1 MSLQPSGAAAPVAAA
16 APQLAL
22 VVPVFN
28 EGRVAPALAERLSAM
43 VEIATEIAVIDGG
56 SSDDTVQILQDARR
70 WPRLH
75 EAPRRFRLS
84 RGPKGRA
91 VQMNSGARGCQ
102 ADVLVFLHADT
113 EFSPAHCRAIQA
125 AVARGVDF
133 GCFALSIASPDPR
146 LQLASWLI
154 TLRSQLMP
162 SATGDQAI
170 FMRRPLFEQL
180 HGYRDQALCE
190 DLDLIKRAR
199 GRGRYACLE
208 PAVATSPRRWEQ
220 GGVWR
225 TILLMWLL
233 RLGCH
238 AGIDPLTLKR
248 VYQDIR

>member
-1 MSLQPSGAAAPVAAA
+1 
-16 APQLAL
+16 
-22 VVPVFN
+22 VFN
-28 EGRVAPALAERLSAM
+28 EARVAPALAERLSAL

-56 SSDDTVQILQDARR
+56 SSDDTVQILQDVRR

-75 EAPRRFRLS
+75 AEPRRFRVA

-125 AVARGVDF
+125 AAARGVDF

-154 TLRSQLMP
+154 TLRSRLMP

-180 HGYRDQALCE
+180 HGYRDLALCE
-190 DLDLIKRAR
+190 DLDLIKRARAR

>member
-1 MSLQPSGAAAPVAAA
+1 M
-16 APQLAL
+16 
-22 VVPVFN
+22 FN
-28 EGRVAPALAERLSAM
+28 EARVAPALAERLSAL

-56 SSDDTVQILQDARR
+56 SSDDTVQILQDVRR

-75 EAPRRFRLS
+75 AEPRRFRVA

-125 AVARGVDF
+125 AAARGVDF

-154 TLRSQLMP
+154 TLRSRLMP

-180 HGYRDQALCE
+180 HGYRDLALCE
-190 DLDLIKRAR
+190 DLDLIKRARAR